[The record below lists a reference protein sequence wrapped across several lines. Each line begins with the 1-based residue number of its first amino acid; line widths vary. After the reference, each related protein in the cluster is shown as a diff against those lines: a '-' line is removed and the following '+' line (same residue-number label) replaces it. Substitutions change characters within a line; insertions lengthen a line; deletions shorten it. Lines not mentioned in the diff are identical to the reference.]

1 MSTEKVNVSGNEE
14 NVNAENNQTAP
25 KTYSEAGFKGLLA
38 DKQSEVRKRQELEQQ
53 IAGLKADR
61 AEGTGKPDAGASEQR
76 TDTGVADSDKPLTV
90 AEFKRL
96 LAEERR

>member
-1 MSTEKVNVSGNEE
+1 MSTEVKNVSSNEDSS
-14 NVNAENNQTAP
+14 NAENNSTAP
-25 KTYSEAGFKGLLA
+25 KTYSEAEFKGLLA

-61 AEGTGKPDAGASEQR
+61 AEGAGKPDAGASEQP

-90 AEFKRL
+90 VEFKKL
-96 LAEERR
+96 LADERK